1 MSITRTFEGW
11 RVGMEFVN
19 SLIYTYMIV
28 VYCLLFLL
36 GLSLIF
42 GTIGSQEIT
51 FALEFNTLNSPFYKL
66 GIFSERY
73 TLSDGSSEDEIVIGL
88 FFVNIS
94 IVFWKDVNLEE
105 DL

>member
-1 MSITRTFEGW
+1 MQLSPTFEGW
-11 RVGMEFVN
+11 RVGMEL
-19 SLIYTYMIV
+19 LIQLNITYMIV

-36 GLSLIF
+36 ILSIVCGLIDSL
-42 GTIGSQEIT
+42 EIT
-51 FALEFNTLNSPFYKL
+51 FAFEVNTLNSPFYKI

-73 TLSDGSSEDEIVIGL
+73 TLSDGSTEDEIVIGL

-94 IVFWKDVNLEE
+94 IVFWKNANIEE

>member
-1 MSITRTFEGW
+1 
-11 RVGMEFVN
+11 
-19 SLIYTYMIV
+19 MIV

-36 GLSLIF
+36 ILSIVC
-42 GTIGSQEIT
+42 GTIGSLEIT
-51 FALEFNTLNSPFYKL
+51 FALEVNTLNTPFYKL

-73 TLSDGSSEDEIVIGL
+73 TLSDGSTEDEIVIGL

-94 IVFWKDVNLEE
+94 IVFYKNDQLEE

>member
-1 MSITRTFEGW
+1 
-11 RVGMEFVN
+11 
-19 SLIYTYMIV
+19 MIV

-36 GLSLIF
+36 GLSVVCGI
-42 GTIGSQEIT
+42 IGSLEIT
-51 FALEFNTLNSPFYKL
+51 FALEINKLNSPFYKL

-73 TLSDGSSEDEIVIGL
+73 TLTDGSTEDEIVIGL

-94 IVFWKDVNLEE
+94 IVFYKNDSLEE

>member
-1 MSITRTFEGW
+1 
-11 RVGMEFVN
+11 
-19 SLIYTYMIV
+19 MIV

-36 GLSLIF
+36 GLSLICGF
-42 GTIGSQEIT
+42 IGSLEIT
-51 FALEFNTLNSPFYKL
+51 FDLEINTLNTPFYKI

-73 TLSDGSSEDEIVIGL
+73 TLEDGSSEDEIVIGL

-94 IVFWKDVNLEE
+94 IVFWKNSNLEE

>member
-1 MSITRTFEGW
+1 
-11 RVGMEFVN
+11 
-19 SLIYTYMIV
+19 MIV

-36 GLSLIF
+36 GLSLIC
-42 GTIGSQEIT
+42 GMIGSQEIT
-51 FALEFNTLNSPFYKL
+51 FALEINTLNSPFYKI

-73 TLSDGSSEDEIVIGL
+73 MLSDGSSEDEIVIGL

-94 IVFWKDVNLEE
+94 IVFWKDAPIEE

>member
-1 MSITRTFEGW
+1 
-11 RVGMEFVN
+11 
-19 SLIYTYMIV
+19 MIV

-36 GLSLIF
+36 GLSLVCGF
-42 GTIGSQEIT
+42 IGSLEVM
-51 FALEFNTLNSPFYKL
+51 FALEINTLSSPFYKL

-73 TLSDGSSEDEIVIGL
+73 TLEDGSSEDEIVIGL

-94 IVFWKDVNLEE
+94 IVFWKDVAPTEE

>member
-1 MSITRTFEGW
+1 
-11 RVGMEFVN
+11 
-19 SLIYTYMIV
+19 MIV

-36 GLSLIF
+36 ILSIVC
-42 GTIGSQEIT
+42 GIIGSLEIT
-51 FALEFNTLNSPFYKL
+51 FALEVNTLNTPFYKI

-73 TLSDGSSEDEIVIGL
+73 TLDDGSSEDEIVIGL

-94 IVFWKDVNLEE
+94 IVFWKNSTLEE

>member
-1 MSITRTFEGW
+1 
-11 RVGMEFVN
+11 
-19 SLIYTYMIV
+19 MIV

-36 GLSLIF
+36 GLSLIC
-42 GTIGSQEIT
+42 GLIGSLEIT
-51 FALEFNTLNSPFYKL
+51 FALEVNTLNTPFYKI

-73 TLSDGSSEDEIVIGL
+73 TLDDGSSEDEIVIGL

-94 IVFWKDVNLEE
+94 IVFWKNSTIEE

>member
-1 MSITRTFEGW
+1 
-11 RVGMEFVN
+11 
-19 SLIYTYMIV
+19 MIV

-36 GLSLIF
+36 ILSIVC

-51 FALEFNTLNSPFYKL
+51 FALEFNTLNSPFYKI

-73 TLSDGSSEDEIVIGL
+73 TLEDGSSEDEIVIGL

-94 IVFWKDVNLEE
+94 IVFWKNSTIEE

>member
-1 MSITRTFEGW
+1 
-11 RVGMEFVN
+11 
-19 SLIYTYMIV
+19 MIV

-36 GLSLIF
+36 GLSVIC
-42 GTIGSQEIT
+42 GTIGSLEIT
-51 FALEFNTLNSPFYKL
+51 FAFEINTLNSPFYKI

-73 TLSDGSSEDEIVIGL
+73 TLADGSSEDEIVIGL

-94 IVFWKDVNLEE
+94 IVFWKNANIEE

>member
-1 MSITRTFEGW
+1 
-11 RVGMEFVN
+11 
-19 SLIYTYMIV
+19 MIV

-36 GLSLIF
+36 GLSLICAL
-42 GTIGSQEIT
+42 IGSQEIT
-51 FALEFNTLNSPFYKL
+51 FALEVNTLNSPFYKI

-73 TLSDGSSEDEIVIGL
+73 TLEDGSSEDEIVIGL

-94 IVFWKDVNLEE
+94 IVFWKNVNLEE